1 MKPRTKLQ
9 FQVLELSTYLP
20 DVKEKMLS
28 FAKEKVLIRKGY
40 ATKSRVVCMECGEK
54 FPVELVSRKRAACPH
69 CFSKLKVKQ
78 TRCTTDKQHCFVTI
92 SDICGEF
99 QVIRSFE
106 IYSYHKA
113 GEEAYTYTS
122 EILQQWILPNGKIEI
137 VGRNH
142 TVNWYV
148 DSWNGDMEIR
158 KDTYRKKYDIYPD
171 AIHPESRFTPLIKRY
186 GIDHKLRGITL
197 RQAINHV
204 PDSPRAETLI
214 KAKQYSLLRFS
225 VYSSDGPI
233 YQHWPSIK
241 ICMRNKYVV
250 KDAQMWLDYLDL
262 LAHFRK
268 DLRNAH
274 YVCPA
279 DLKQEHDRLVAKKR
293 LAQEREH
300 NEKKRKKAIEAERIF
315 KELKAKFFG
324 ICFSDKELKIQVI
337 ESVEDFITEGDTLRH
352 CVFTN
357 EYYLKPNS
365 LVLSAR
371 IGDKR
376 IETIEINLETL
387 QVVQSRGLCNK
398 NTEYHDRILS
408 LVNKNI
414 NLIRRKLTA

>member
-1 MKPRTKLQ
+1 M
-9 FQVLELSTYLP
+9 
-20 DVKEKMLS
+20 
-28 FAKEKVLIRKGY
+28 
-40 ATKSRVVCMECGEK
+40 
-54 FPVELVSRKRAACPH
+54 
-69 CFSKLKVKQ
+69 
-78 TRCTTDKQHCFVTI
+78 
-92 SDICGEF
+92 
-99 QVIRSFE
+99 
-106 IYSYHKA
+106 
-113 GEEAYTYTS
+113 
-122 EILQQWILPNGKIEI
+122 
-137 VGRNH
+137 
-142 TVNWYV
+142 NWYV